1 MKTILLILIAY
12 LLGSIPTGLWIGK
25 YCYHINLR
33 DHGSG
38 NMGTTNTFRILGWK
52 AGFTTLAIDL
62 LKGTLAVLL
71 ATWFGSSISPLFV
84 GFFAIIGHTYPIF
97 AHFKGGKAVATSAG
111 VLLGFA
117 PLFLLY
123 LFVVFVVTLLLSSMI
138 SFTSITVAIVAA
150 ISALIFPAFGFLLI
164 GYDLLFTFII
174 LAMATVI
181 IVRHQDNIE
190 RIKAK
195 RENLVPFGLN
205 LTKQR
210 PKK

>member
-181 IVRHQDNIE
+181 IVRHQDNIA

>member
-123 LFVVFVVTLLLSSMI
+123 LFIVFVVTLLLSSMI

-181 IVRHQDNIE
+181 IVRHQDNIA

>member
-117 PLFLLY
+117 PSFLLY

-181 IVRHQDNIE
+181 IVRHQDNIA